1 MKPAALLLMLCASLA
16 AQPASVEGTVV
27 NRTNGQPMSG
37 VHVRLI
43 LGESTDSPE
52 AYGATSNEAG
62 HFSFPQLKPGSYLTL
77 ADRVGFFQMQPKGNK
92 TAGVYTTIKPG
103 EPLTDLKLEMAARA
117 VITGHVL
124 DDNGDPLGN
133 CYVQLMPV
141 PPDTAVQPLG
151 RGPYVTLDARGEYRI
166 ATPPG
171 KYYVVATVFNMMV
184 GGAPEIRTDGTSEVA
199 YGTTYYPNS
208 AAKDQA
214 TGVEATAGSDVA
226 GIDIHLVHAAPPAR
240 PMTIGGTVTGV
251 PDGIGRTEILLMA
264 GTAGLP
270 RRPAGS
276 IYAGLDGGSWSTRL
290 PPGLYQVFARYA
302 AAKTPLLSEPVE
314 VRLDSVDVTNV
325 LLVLGTG
332 GELTGSL
339 KVAGGA
345 PTAAPGARY
354 RVTLEPTDY
363 SYYGPVAPADV
374 DQDGAFHLVGVLPGN
389 YRVNVAPLPEDAYLS
404 VTLDGNSAGSG
415 WLDLTRG
422 ARGGQLKI
430 TVGHKGGRISG
441 KVLDK
446 DGTPAVRRVAIFLGD
461 DAKELADRSLTF
473 ATDGTY
479 SFKAIGPGK
488 HRLLAF
494 DTFQLTGSLYD
505 LPFAQALFALGEE
518 VEIKE
523 GDRLT
528 KELKLVAAEDVHAK

>member
-151 RGPYVTLDARGEYRI
+151 RGPY
-166 ATPPG
+166 
-171 KYYVVATVFNMMV
+171 VATVFNMMV